1 MKELTEYGRT
11 TIDRVNFLINALSE
25 KEKKNYFRLE
35 SFIKIWAA
43 STGGSADINENTDF
57 FIRTNTY
64 ALRQIDA
71 VFFKKFGLHI
81 EKNSHQL
88 QMNEDEWA
96 NGIKPISHND

>member
-25 KEKKNYFRLE
+25 KEKKNYFKLE

-43 STGGSADINENTDF
+43 STGGSADINEHTDF